1 LNADFDGNGY
11 PTLGDAVYIASMRLQ
26 YGITGVN
33 TIECMSG
40 DFDGD
45 GSFTL
50 NDAAH
55 VAMAQFDKALLPWDG
70 GRVFTP
76 RSLRP

>member
-1 LNADFDGNGY
+1 VASDFMGDFDGNGV
-11 PTLGDAVYIASMRLQ
+11 PTLGDAVYVALARMTYGHTGENPIACLQ
-26 YGITGVN
+26 
-33 TIECMSG
+33 G

-55 VAMAQFDKALLPWDG
+55 IAEAQFGKSWLPWQG
-70 GRVFTP
+70 A
-76 RSLRP
+76 

>member
-1 LNADFDGNGY
+1 
-11 PTLGDAVYIASMRLQ
+11 MRLQ